1 MRKRGEFGRGKKKTE
16 RRVEVQKRGDV
27 EDADSIALLLTLT
40 SSSAFS
46 SVSAVTEVHRSVFE
60 PLATTTSASSGRAKG
75 GRGGGDDEEEA
86 CGGGAADDVAAGA
99 DDDEGCCSAIATI
112 LLLFRAFREA
122 LSADEATELPA
133 SRERGDAEAGED
145 ASLPRLDLSG
155 EDVDDAAAAAASDVE
170 QPRPLLLLEPAAAA
184 SGQRACIL

>member
-1 MRKRGEFGRGKKKTE
+1 MSIE
-16 RRVEVQKRGDV
+16 
-27 EDADSIALLLTLT
+27 IALLLTLT

-60 PLATTTSASSGRAKG
+60 PLATTTSASSGRANG
-75 GRGGGDDEEEA
+75 GRGGGDEEEA
-86 CGGGAADDVAAGA
+86 CGGDGADDVAAGA
-99 DDDEGCCSAIATI
+99 DDDEGCCSAIATTRP
-112 LLLFRAFREA
+112 LLRTFREA
-122 LSADEATELPA
+122 LSADKATELPA

-155 EDVDDAAAAAASDVE
+155 EDVDVAATASDVE

-184 SGQRACIL
+184 SEQRACIF